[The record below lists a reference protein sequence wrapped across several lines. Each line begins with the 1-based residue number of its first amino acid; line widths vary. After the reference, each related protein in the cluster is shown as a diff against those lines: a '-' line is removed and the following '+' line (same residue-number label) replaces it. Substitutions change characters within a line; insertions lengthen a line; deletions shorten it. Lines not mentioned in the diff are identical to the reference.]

1 LCEIENKLKT
11 IISGSLQEYFGTSWL
26 VKGLP
31 KNTYTK
37 AKKLADEKVY
47 DLQLN
52 SGDDAETNNTTVK
65 IFERFKNFIIIPPLL
80 FRFCLFCF
88 QFLRFRLLFF

>member
-1 LCEIENKLKT
+1 MNTVIVVRDWLNEAKTFNDETRIMIGEIENKLKT

-37 AKKLADEKVY
+37 AKKLRH
-47 DLQLN
+47 N
-52 SGDDAETNNTTVK
+52 G
-65 IFERFKNFIIIPPLL
+65 
-80 FRFCLFCF
+80 
-88 QFLRFRLLFF
+88 FLD